1 MQREWK
7 TLAATLALTATLT
20 GCIPALVLQQA
31 QTVRDEGWWDRIA
44 QCEVGGD
51 WAMHGRIYSGIG
63 FANSTY
69 ARYRYNW
76 MPENAGDASPLEQIA
91 VGERVRWEL
100 KPSGSLRTKWGCRD
114 AAKAP

>member
-1 MQREWK
+1 MR
-7 TLAATLALTATLT
+7 TRLNTLTATITLTLVAT
-20 GCIPALVLQQA
+20 GCLPALVAQQA
-31 QTVRDEGWWDRIA
+31 QTIRDEGWWDRIA
-44 QCEVGGD
+44 QCEVGGN
-51 WAMHGRIYSGIG
+51 WAMHGPKYSGIG
-63 FANSTY
+63 FANSTWK
-69 ARYRYNW
+69 RYRYNW